1 MKLLKTSKI
10 GGHSL
15 AALAAAAICV
25 ATASSSLRAA
35 DVAALAVAV
44 NGNDVS
50 VSVPAG
56 VLDDSS
62 ALYLVWDT
70 GDHGSN
76 LENWPAENRIAYSGV
91 PAVSSAAAT
100 YTLSKAM
107 VPANAFMR
115 VVATSNVRL
124 IDGYVK
130 LGAYQYVNT
139 GVSATRVYGLNIK
152 YRYIGTATG
161 GDYASLMGGVLDND
175 FTIGRYITK
184 KYNTGMYLR
193 WRGAATTDKFI
204 GSTDPN
210 TGNHV
215 ITVADRVASLDGTP
229 QISNL
234 ADGAMGTIDRPVIL
248 GATWKNTDPY
258 TELSGRYLHAEWY
271 YATLYDSENKALVN
285 LVPALRGDVDSTE
298 AVFYDT
304 VSGECFANDGTGTLA
319 YSGGETNRVAVL
331 TGASSVFY
339 NGKMTSWTGIGNGVS
354 DTASWDW
361 SCGTGSTESGLPDSD
376 TVISIS
382 GNVAFDAASYVPH
395 KALIVDATLTG
406 DCDWTG
412 FDPSA
417 ATVTEVEYL
426 DAPPFSYIDT
436 GFRPDS
442 NTRVVMDVTVQ
453 SDSEYWFGMYTNKYN
468 SGAFAVG
475 NDGTSVYV
483 GFGNSYTTFSP
494 QLDNDRYTIDFDKGV
509 VKVDG
514 TQKASVAQTFD
525 KLGYNIYLFL
535 QNRIGTPTPRS
546 HGSTIH
552 QGTIRMHSCQIYD
565 NGDLVRDYI
574 PARRGTVFGLYEK
587 KSGTFVEN
595 ADTSH
600 GTAFA
605 GGAETGTVLSGDSAS
620 SVHIDLAGNKL
631 SVSDSFRY
639 MTGTITDSVGGG
651 ELHVEVDA
659 GKTAKN
665 ENVALTGLLKL
676 VKEGDGT
683 LIGAKAGQTY
693 TGGTLVSGGWLK
705 RGVVNMPF
713 GAQGALITV
722 ADGAAFDWAGGW
734 NNKVESTAYDFSIAG
749 SGPDGNG
756 AIVSS
761 ASCATWNV
769 GAIADLELA
778 GDALI
783 GGYGGWGFNYFN
795 NTAAQTHMVTM
806 NGYTL
811 NIKIRG
817 TGTKNDNSGIFHFR
831 NVTTVGSGT
840 IAMIDCEK
848 TDAWVYP
855 SFFQLGSDLSSVTF
869 DLGEGYS
876 ILVDNVEVK
885 IGTFIDRRTYGS
897 QSLGS
902 GDNALTVLGCFKPM
916 TTNLV
921 RTVALGDATHLDPVL
936 DLSELDGP
944 FVLPSDT
951 YSLSAAAGA
960 TVRVDLGGRNTSNRT
975 PIVSWTTPPTGV
987 SFAWPDGATG
997 KGSLVVKDDGLYV
1010 AKGLTIIFR

>member
-1 MKLLKTSKI
+1 MNAKKI
-10 GGHSL
+10 IT
-15 AALAAAAICV
+15 AI
-25 ATASSSLRAA
+25 
-35 DVAALAVAV
+35 LAVATGAGIPAFAGV
-44 NGNDVS
+44 PQLTATISGNDVS
-50 VSVPAG
+50 VTVPEGA
-56 VLDDSS
+56 LDDTS
-62 ALYLVWDT
+62 ALYLVWDDV
-70 GDHGSN
+70 DHGEK
-76 LENWPAENRIAYSGV
+76 LADWPTANRIAYDGS
-91 PAVSSAAAT
+91 PAVSSSAAT
-100 YTLSKAM
+100 YTLSKAG
-107 VPANAFMR
+107 VPSGAYMR
-115 VVATSNVRL
+115 IIATSNVRL
-124 IDGYVK
+124 IDGYVALK
-130 LGAYQYVNT
+130 DTQYINT
-139 GVSATRVYGLNIK
+139 GVSATAAYGLAIK
-152 YRYIGTATG
+152 YRYIGFTG
-161 GDYASLMGGVLDND
+161 NAYASLMGGVLDN
-175 FTIGRYITK
+175 FTIGRYV
-184 KYNTGMYLR
+184 YNGADRFYLR
-193 WRGAATTDKFI
+193 WRGKAFNNSFEGLAT
-204 GSTDPN
+204 STADHEISVVD
-210 TGNHV
+210 G
-215 ITVADRVASLDGTP
+215 VAKLDGTQQ
-229 QISNL
+229 QIGTL
-234 ADGAMGTIDRPVIL
+234 DKGAMGTIDRPVLL
-248 GATWKNTDPY
+248 GATWSSTDPY
-258 TELSGRYLHAEWY
+258 AGLSGRYCNAKWY
-271 YATLYDSENKALVN
+271 YAKVLDASGAPLVD
-285 LVPALRGDVDSTE
+285 LVPALRGDTASQE
-298 AVFYDT
+298 AVLYDT
-304 VSGECFANDGTGTLA
+304 VTGECFANAGTGTLD

-620 SVHIDLAGNKL
+620 SVRIDLAGNKL

-693 TGGTLVSGGWLK
+693 TGGTLVSGGRAK
-705 RGVVNMPF
+705 C
-713 GAQGALITV
+713 AV
-722 ADGAAFDWAGGW
+722 ADGPWGAALSLVTIADGATFDWAGAFTQTG
-734 NNKVESTAYDFSIAG
+734 SAYNFALAG
-749 SGPDGNG
+749 SGMDGNG
-756 AIVSS
+756 ALVSTGLS
-761 ASCATWNV
+761 DTWNV
-769 GAIADLELA
+769 STIANMELL

-783 GGYGGWGFNYFN
+783 GGYGGWGFSNVN
-795 NTAAQTHMVTM
+795 GSWAAHTLTM
-806 NGYTL
+806 NGHTL
-811 NIKIRG
+811 SISLKGSGSGNAGMFAFRG
-817 TGTKNDNSGIFHFR
+817 
-831 NVTTVGSGT
+831 VTTSGSGT
-840 IAMIDCEK
+840 IAFV
-848 TDAWVYP
+848 DAMSSRVFP
-855 SFFQLGSDLSSVTF
+855 SFFNSASDLSSVTL
-869 DLGEGYS
+869 DIGEGYL
-876 ILVDNVEVK
+876 INLDNTSFLPTV
-885 IGTFIDRRTYGS
+885 GTFIDRR
-897 QSLGS
+897 S
-902 GDNALTVLGCFKPM
+902 GDSLDVNGGKRSYAITVLDCFKPM
-916 TTNLV
+916 SANLV
-921 RTVALGDATHLDPVL
+921 RTVTLGDTTHLSPVL
-936 DLSELDGP
+936 DLSGLDAP
-944 FVLPSDT
+944 FVVPSTD
-951 YSLSAAAGA
+951 YSMSMASGA
-960 TVRVDLGGRNTSNRT
+960 TVQIKLGDRKRVSRT
-975 PIVSWTTPPTGV
+975 PIITWDGEKPSWVDSLRFVRGDSNRQYGITVREDGIYAVS
-987 SFAWPDGATG
+987 
-997 KGSLVVKDDGLYV
+997 
-1010 AKGLTIIFR
+1010 GLTITFY